1 MKFQITLNRQ
11 GMTCR
16 RLLSC
21 KASFSLN
28 SNRRHLSLLCK
39 LLHGFSW
46 GDRKKCLFTVQRELI
61 PPKPRL
67 VKPRVLGDYVEEHGE
82 LKAGVWVP

>member
-1 MKFQITLNRQ
+1 MKFQITLNRE
-11 GMTCR
+11 GMTCH

-28 SNRRHLSLLCK
+28 SNIRHLSLLCK

-46 GDRKKCLFTVQRELI
+46 GDRKKCLFTLER
-61 PPKPRL
+61 
-67 VKPRVLGDYVEEHGE
+67 
-82 LKAGVWVP
+82 